1 MADDLFE
8 QPDDASPLRPEEA
21 AALRAPVVDRRHLN
35 EIEAGNVEAGRAW
48 AMRSR
53 KDCLADDYPC
63 DLHRRMFGDVW
74 RWAGDY
80 RTFDVNIGNTPFVQ
94 VPMDVRQALGDAR
107 YWMEHKT
114 YGPAELAVRLHH
126 RLVLIH
132 PFVNGNG
139 RCTRLLADVIMKR
152 LQAEPLSWGSA
163 SLVETG
169 EARAAYV
176 AALREADGHN
186 IDPLL
191 AFAQS

>member
-1 MADDLFE
+1 M
-8 QPDDASPLRPEEA
+8 
-21 AALRAPVVDRRHLN
+21 
-35 EIEAGNVEAGRAW
+35 
-48 AMRSR
+48 
-53 KDCLADDYPC
+53 
-63 DLHRRMFGDVW
+63 
-74 RWAGDY
+74 
-80 RTFDVNIGNTPFVQ
+80 
-94 VPMDVRQALGDAR
+94 
-107 YWMEHKT
+107 
-114 YGPAELAVRLHH
+114 RLHH

-152 LQAEPLSWGSA
+152 LKAEPLSWGAA

-191 AFAQS
+191 VFAQS